1 MKKTISLVCAM
12 LMSVVLFAQDRELS
26 MADCGGT
33 QWGTVSVDGNVITF
47 GGAWDCGIGWW
58 LDGEPLTAYHR
69 VTLTF
74 EPFEGQIA
82 LNVQYD
88 AKANDYKQVIGTAG
102 GSSVSVDLDP
112 AKSGHVDAIYLQS
125 SKMGRLTVKKCV
137 LEGGADPYDITG
149 KAEVTLNQEPGENCV
164 KIFQAELERHNPND
178 VVVITL
184 NCLNA
189 EKKEGWGIAK
199 IVAMD
204 DWNVS
209 QCDLNNKCDGLGKS
223 EYKFLISEL
232 INFAKKG
239 TNDWYIGP
247 DSQAAGVIVNN
258 YAGDS
263 EIVSVKCYAA
273 GETAIANTE
282 VEANKAQKVVE
293 NGVLYIIKNGVRYNA
308 LGTAV
313 K

>member
-26 MADCGGT
+26 MADCGSKE
-33 QWGTVSVDGNVITF
+33 WGPVSVDGNVITF
-47 GGAWDCGIGWW
+47 NGAWDGGIGWW

-74 EPFEGQIA
+74 EPFDGQIA
-82 LNVQYD
+82 LNVEYGE
-88 AKANDYKQVIGTAG
+88 NDYKQVIGTAG

-112 AKSGHVDAIYLQS
+112 AKSGHVDAIYIQS

-149 KAEVTLNQEPGENCV
+149 KAEITLNQEPGENGV
-164 KIFQAELERHNPND
+164 KIFQAELERHNAND

-204 DWNVS
+204 D
-209 QCDLNNKCDGLGKS
+209 
-223 EYKFLISEL
+223 
-232 INFAKKG
+232 
-239 TNDWYIGP
+239 
-247 DSQAAGVIVNN
+247 
-258 YAGDS
+258 
-263 EIVSVKCYAA
+263 
-273 GETAIANTE
+273 
-282 VEANKAQKVVE
+282 
-293 NGVLYIIKNGVRYNA
+293 
-308 LGTAV
+308 
-313 K
+313 